1 MVAREGTEGSMAK
14 YMILYRAPV
23 SAREQMA
30 SGSSEDRDQ
39 MMEQWMVWAGKA
51 GETLVDFGTPL
62 AEASGAGTPVPAPG
76 HMIAGYSILQADS
89 EAEVSK
95 IIESH
100 PHLAMGGTIEV
111 LEMLPMPGM

>member
-1 MVAREGTEGSMAK
+1 MVTYDSMEGSMAK

-30 SGSSEDRDQ
+30 GGSAEDREQ
-39 MMEQWMVWAGKA
+39 MMEQWMGWAGQA
-51 GETLVDFGTPL
+51 GDALVDFGSPL
-62 AEASGAGTPVPAPG
+62 AEVSGAGTPVPAPG

-89 EAEVSK
+89 DAELAE
-95 IIESH
+95 IIQGH

-111 LEMLPMPGM
+111 HEMLAPPGM

>member
-1 MVAREGTEGSMAK
+1 MEGSMAK

-30 SGSSEDRDQ
+30 SGSADDREQ
-39 MMEQWMVWAGKA
+39 VMQQWMAWAGQA
-51 GETLVDFGTPL
+51 GDALVDFGTPL

-89 EAEVSK
+89 EAELSK

-100 PHLAMGGTIEV
+100 PHLAMGGTIEAH
-111 LEMLPMPGM
+111 EMLAMPGM

>member
-1 MVAREGTEGSMAK
+1 MEVSMAK

-30 SGSSEDRDQ
+30 GGSEDNQ
-39 MMEQWMVWAGKA
+39 QTMEQWMAWAGRA
-51 GETLVDFGTPL
+51 GDALVDFGTPL

-89 EAEVSK
+89 EAELSK

-111 LEMLPMPGM
+111 QEMLPMPGM

>member
-1 MVAREGTEGSMAK
+1 
-14 YMILYRAPV
+14 MILYRAPV

-30 SGSSEDRDQ
+30 GGSSDDREQ
-39 MMEQWMVWAGKA
+39 TMQQWMAWAGQA
-51 GETLVDFGTPL
+51 GDALVDFGMPL
-62 AEASGAGTPVPAPG
+62 AAASGAGTPVPAPG

-89 EAEVSK
+89 EAELSE

-111 LEMLPMPGM
+111 LEILPAPGM